1 MEKEIITPKTVSHCK
16 KMKIMKPLSLQ
27 TSGNLAPLSG
37 NSLVLEFVELSAG
50 AARWDN
56 DLVIDSERNMYF
68 LIKYNPE
75 F

>member
-1 MEKEIITPKTVSHCK
+1 
-16 KMKIMKPLSLQ
+16 MKPLSLQ